1 MREIVVFTD
10 GDVDVPKQYQ
20 GRVEMIPQYYYFNP
34 EEMYGDE
41 QVLDRETFFENLKTT
56 RAYTAGANP
65 DFVRRKFT
73 KVLKEG
79 KDIVCV
85 ACSSGMSGTYN
96 TIYAVG
102 EELKE
107 EYQEATIEVIDSL
120 NMTMAAGFLC
130 ADAVDAADEGKT
142 AVEVAEIVRNNVNK
156 LDIYFIVDE
165 FKYLVQGGRVSPA
178 VGKIGDV
185 LNIKVILTI
194 REGKI
199 VAFKKVRGQKM
210 AFKTIR
216 DIVAE
221 KENARVGAIYVG
233 NQELF
238 DECKKTVSCEDSVE
252 LNLIISSHVGPN
264 TTGIAIERKE

>member
-1 MREIVVFTD
+1 MREIVIFTD
-10 GDVDVPKQYQ
+10 GDVDVPKQYAD
-20 GRVEMIPQYYYFNP
+20 RVQVLPQYYYFNP

-41 QVLDRETFFENLKTT
+41 KVLDRKTFFEKLKTT

-65 DFVRRKFT
+65 DFVRRKFEQ
-73 KVLKEG
+73 VLKEG

-96 TIYAVG
+96 TIYATG
-102 EELKE
+102 QELKE
-107 EYQEATIEVIDSL
+107 AYPEATIEVIDSL

-142 AVEVAEIVRNNVNK
+142 AAEVAEIVRNK
-156 LDIYFIVDE
+156 IDKIDIYFIVDE

-210 AFKTIR
+210 AFKSIS
-216 DIVAE
+216 DIVKE
-221 KENARVGAIYVG
+221 KENARIGAIYVG
-233 NQELF
+233 NEELF
-238 DECKKTVSCEDSVE
+238 NTCKEAVSCKDSVE

-264 TTGIAIERKE
+264 TTGVAIERK

>member
-20 GRVEMIPQYYYFNP
+20 DRVVLLPQYYYFNP
-34 EEMYGDE
+34 DTIYGDE

-65 DFVRRKFT
+65 DLVRRKFV
-73 KVLKEG
+73 KVLEEG

-96 TIYAVG
+96 TIYAIG

-107 EYQEATIEVIDSL
+107 EYPKASIEVIDSL
-120 NMTMAAGFLC
+120 NMTLAAGFLC
-130 ADAVDAADEGKT
+130 ADAIEAADSGKT
-142 AVEVAEIVRNNVNK
+142 AGEVAEIVRDKVSK
-156 LDIYFIVDE
+156 IDIYFIVDE

-199 VAFKKVRGQKM
+199 VAFKKVRGQKL

-216 DIVAE
+216 DIVEE
-221 KENARVGAIYVG
+221 KPNARVGAIYVG
-233 NQELF
+233 NHGLF
-238 DECKKTVSCEDSVE
+238 DECKKAVPCQDSVE

-264 TTGIAIERKE
+264 ATGIAIERQ

>member
-10 GDVDVPKQYQ
+10 GDVDVPVQFRE
-20 GRVEMIPQYYYFNP
+20 RVQMLPQYYYFDP
-34 EEMYGDE
+34 EKIYGDE

-65 DFVRRKFT
+65 DLVRRKFE

-102 EELKE
+102 QELKE
-107 EYQEATIEVIDSL
+107 EYPEAAIEVIDSL

-130 ADAVDAADEGKT
+130 IDALEAADQGKT
-142 AVEVAEIVRNNVNK
+142 AVEVAEIVRNKVSK
-156 LDIYFIVDE
+156 LEIYFIVDE

-194 REGKI
+194 QEGKI

-216 DIVAE
+216 DIVEE
-221 KENARVGAIYVG
+221 KQNARVGAVYVG

-238 DECKKTVSCEDSVE
+238 EECKRIVDCEDSVE
-252 LNLIISSHVGPN
+252 LNLIIASHVGPN
-264 TTGIAIERKE
+264 ATGIAIERE

>member
-10 GDVDVPKQYQ
+10 GDVDVPKQYMD
-20 GRVEMIPQYYYFNP
+20 RIEVLPQYYYFNP

-56 RAYTAGANP
+56 RAYTSGANP
-65 DFVRRKFT
+65 DLVRRKFER
-73 KVLKEG
+73 VLKEG

-85 ACSSGMSGTYN
+85 TCSSEMSGTYN
-96 TIYAVG
+96 TIYTVG

-107 EYQEATIEVIDSL
+107 EYPDAVIEVIDSL
-120 NMTMAAGFLC
+120 HMTMAAGFLC

-142 AVEVAEIVRNNVNK
+142 ATEVAEIVHNRIDK
-156 LDIYFIVDE
+156 IDIYFIVDE
-165 FKYLVQGGRVSPA
+165 FKYLVQGGRVSPT
-178 VGKIGDV
+178 VGKIGDA

-216 DIVAE
+216 DVVNE
-221 KENARVGAIYVG
+221 KNNARVGAIYVG

-238 DECKKTVSCEDSVE
+238 EECKKTVSCEDSVN

-264 TTGIAIERKE
+264 ATGVAIERK